1 MLATDQEQ
9 YLKTSVLNTAAIRFG
24 IAPLVLGLL
33 LIVLAILLTQSAE
46 TIEQYVVFLSVALS
60 TAIVIIASAYL
71 TVHKRILMPLADLAG
86 TQPSYSKG
94 IANLSEL
101 VDKVS
106 RLEETLNNTEKVIES
121 RVESATAELRHRI
134 GVSEAS
140 EQRYRDFFENATDIV
155 FTMDLYGRF
164 REGNNTI
171 FRVAGYTQEE
181 GLDLNW
187 EKLVAPHEWRKAKQI
202 YLRHAKGEQEMNFE
216 LDIVTKTGEIRT
228 VDIGSR
234 PMYED
239 EKLVGFHGTARDITE
254 RRRMQAALIQTRKA
268 ADAANQAKTAFLAN
282 ISHEIRTPINGI
294 LGFLTLLSKTDL
306 SPIQTEYIP
315 PMQQSLRNL
324 LKIINDILDL
334 SRVETGAFSIS
345 SDNINVKS
353 VISSEVALLRPLA
366 DEKNLYLRLNLDDSI
381 PGDTMGDPT
390 RIAEI
395 VTNLVGNAIKFTD
408 EGGVT
413 VFVKLRDQHEN
424 SVVVEVQVHDTG
436 VGIPGDEIDRLFKPF
451 EQMDSR
457 PSRKHTG
464 TGLGLTITRNLVS
477 AMAGD
482 IDVESEVGKFTRF
495 TVRLPLKL
503 PPDSEE
509 SASLLAAELEERQ
522 FDAADLNVLIVDDN
536 EINRRFLNMLLLQMG
551 ATVDE
556 AASGEEAVLAASN
569 KRYDIILMDIHMAD
583 MDGIEA
589 TQRIRNDNI
598 KSMKAYIVAVTAD
611 VVSDSVSG
619 YSDAGMDAFLSKPV
633 SEQDMIK
640 VLGTRYPK
648 RVSVRA
654 TASATDGKAY
664 DEEIKLPVDVIDVTE
679 AARLS
684 SGSMEIWLQSLETFM
699 GQLPKSMRE
708 IDASIKDQDYMA
720 LKRASHK
727 LCGGAR
733 YIAATRVSELT
744 NQIQQVCDLPESADI
759 PQLVEDLKLAISK
772 LEKTLSDHGVLETA
786 AV

>member
-1 MLATDQEQ
+1 LAALVTQPVEALD
-9 YLKTSVLNTAAIRFG
+9 KIMVW
-24 IAPLVLGLL
+24 LVL
-33 LIVLAILLTQSAE
+33 A
-46 TIEQYVVFLSVALS
+46 
-60 TAIVIIASAYL
+60 L
-71 TVHKRILMPLADLAG
+71 TVTLVVISAG
-86 TQPSYSKG
+86 YFMVRRKTLLPREGLTATRSFSKTG
-94 IANLSEL
+94 TANLSDP
-101 VDKVS
+101 VARVS
-106 RLEETLNNTEKVIES
+106 DTAEVSNDTEKAI
-121 RVESATAELRHRI
+121 RDKIRTATAKLEKRI
-134 GVSEAS
+134 EVAEAS
-140 EQRYRDFFENATDIV
+140 EERYRDFFEKATDIV
-155 FTMDLYGRF
+155 FTVDLSGRF
-164 REGNNTI
+164 LEGNNTI

-202 YLRHAKGEQEMNFE
+202 YLRHAKGEKEMNFE

-234 PMYED
+234 PMYD
-239 EKLVGFHGTARDITE
+239 DDRLIGFHGTARDITE
-254 RRRMQAALIQTRKA
+254 RKRMQAALIQTRKA

-282 ISHEIRTPINGI
+282 ISHEIRTPLNGI

-306 SPIQTEYIP
+306 SPVQAEYIP

-345 SDNINVKS
+345 SDNIDVKS

-366 DEKNLYLRLNLDDSI
+366 DEKELYLRLNLDSAI
-381 PGDTMGDPT
+381 PEDTLGDPT

-395 VTNLVGNAIKFTD
+395 ITNLVGNAIKFT
-408 EGGVT
+408 EKGGVQ
-413 VFVKLRDQHEN
+413 VSVKLREQRNN
-424 SVVVEVQVHDTG
+424 SVIIELQVHDTG
-436 VGIPGDEIDRLFKPF
+436 MGIPGDQIDRLFKPF
-451 EQMDSR
+451 EQMEAR

-464 TGLGLTITRNLVS
+464 TGLGLTITRNLVT
-477 AMAGD
+477 AMAGK
-482 IDVESEVGKFTRF
+482 IDVKSQVGKFTRF

-509 SASLLAAELEERQ
+509 SANLLVAELEERL
-522 FDAADLNVLIVDDN
+522 FDADDLSMLIVDDN

-551 ATVDE
+551 AKIDE
-556 AASGEEAVLAASN
+556 AASGEEAVVAATN
-569 KRYDIILMDIHMAD
+569 KRYDVILMDIHMAD

-589 TQRIRNDNI
+589 AQKIRNDNV
-598 KSMKAYIVAVTAD
+598 KSRKAYIIAVTAD
-611 VVSDSVSG
+611 VVSDSISG

-633 SEQDMIK
+633 AEQDMIK

-648 RVSVRA
+648 RVSIRTPVE
-654 TASATDGKAY
+654 TTDGETY
-664 DEEIKLPVDVIDVTE
+664 EVDIKLPVDVIDVTE

-699 GQLPKSMRE
+699 SQLPKSLKE
-708 IDASIKDQDYMA
+708 IDASMKNNDHMA
-720 LKRASHK
+720 LKRTCHK

-744 NQIQQVCDLPESADI
+744 NEIQRVCDIPESADI
-759 PQLVEDLKLAISK
+759 PKLVDDLKQAITL
-772 LEKTLSDHGVLETA
+772 LEKTLADHGVLETA
-786 AV
+786 EA